1 LTACV
6 RREFAERYGTAP
18 RLYWAPGRV
27 NLIGEHTDYNGGLV
41 MPAAI
46 DLGTIAAIAPRE
58 DARLRIAS
66 LDLPGTLDADIT
78 TLKLRGNWTDYPAGV
93 AHLLRRNQGAD
104 LLFASTVPLGSGLSS
119 SAAITVAT
127 ALALGAASADMAT
140 AQLCQRAENTFAG
153 AMCGIMDPFASCHG
167 IADHALL
174 LDCLSLTFEPVP
186 IPPQTRLVIVNSMVR
201 HELAGGEYNAR
212 RAACESAARKLGAP
226 TLREAQAFDDPKL
239 NDDERR
245 CARHVH
251 TENARA
257 LSFANALRSGELEE
271 AGRLMYASHE
281 SLREDFRVSCEELDA
296 LVAIARETPGVIGAR
311 MTGGG
316 FGGCTVNLVRAD
328 AAESAGERIRAKYG
342 RNAEVYICRA
352 SAGAHEVTA

>member
-1 LTACV
+1 MTERV
-6 RREFAERYGTAP
+6 RREFAARYENEP
-18 RLYWAPGRV
+18 RLFWAPGRV
-27 NLIGEHTDYNGGLV
+27 NLIGEHTDYNGGFV

-46 DLGTIAAIAPRE
+46 DLGTIAAIAPRK
-58 DARLRIAS
+58 DGRLRIAS
-66 LDLPGTLDADIT
+66 LDLPGTLDAEIAALT
-78 TLKLRGNWTDYPAGV
+78 PRGNWTDYPAGV
-93 AHLLRRNQGAD
+93 AHLMQPAHGAD
-104 LLFASTVPLGSGLSS
+104 LLFASSVPLGSGLSS

-127 ALALGAASADMAT
+127 ALALGAASADMST
-140 AQLCQRAENTFAG
+140 ARLCQRAENTFAG

-186 IPPQTRLVIVNSMVR
+186 IPSQTRLVIVNSMVR

-212 RAACESAARKLGAP
+212 RSACESAARKLGAP
-226 TLREAQAFDDPKL
+226 TLRETPTFDDPML
-239 NDDERR
+239 TDDERR

-251 TENARA
+251 NENARA
-257 LSFANALRSGELEE
+257 QSFAAALRGEQLEE

-316 FGGCTVNLVRAD
+316 FGGCTVNLVHAG
-328 AAESAGERIRAKYG
+328 AAENAGEQIRAKYG
-342 RNAEVYICRA
+342 RYAEVYICRA
-352 SAGAHEVTA
+352 SPGAHEVTA